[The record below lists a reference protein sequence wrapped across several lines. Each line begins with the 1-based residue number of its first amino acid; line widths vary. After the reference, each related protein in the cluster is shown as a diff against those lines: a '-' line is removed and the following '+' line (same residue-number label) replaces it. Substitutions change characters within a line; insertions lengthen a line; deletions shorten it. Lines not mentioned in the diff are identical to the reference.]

1 VPKLLAVPLAVLALC
16 AVVAASASAQTVTRG
31 STLQNAPNYGFGCEA
46 AVETDF
52 GSGLILPNPF
62 YNLPSC
68 SWYGTG
74 SAGVTGDQRSSAV
87 TQTGIVTNVRVRS
100 GPNPA
105 PLRVSVI
112 RSISSLTLNPDAPGG
127 CCFGQRESAVFQPT
141 PNAVTQVAVNLPV
154 ENVRDVSRNISWYDS
169 IGISAAGGT
178 GSLPISDQG
187 PASHQIEAAFNPNVL
202 LSAMTGPKIEPDNTP
217 RLNFRGA
224 PGYDV
229 LLQYDLVPCATT
241 PTGQPLPGCGAP
253 PPGAPAPTSPA
264 VPTAATPAPVPTPPR
279 AAPPPRAATI
289 GGQPTIRFRGTQV
302 PVPVECAA
310 SRECVGVLRLL
321 AAADARAAQRGRR
334 ATVLASA
341 RVRIPAGA
349 SRTVRARLTR
359 AGRRAVRRGRRV
371 RVRAVLDLGAGGLV
385 ERRLTLR
392 RR

>member
-1 VPKLLAVPLAVLALC
+1 VPKLLALPLALIALC
-16 AVVAASASAQTVTRG
+16 AAATTAPAQTVTRG
-31 STLQNAPNYGFGCEA
+31 STLQNPPNYGFGCEA
-46 AVETDF
+46 LIEQDF
-52 GSGLILPNPF
+52 GSGLLVPNPF

-68 SWYGTG
+68 TWYGTG

-87 TQTGIVTNVRVRS
+87 PATGIVTNVRVRS

-105 PLRVSVI
+105 PLRISVI
-112 RSISSLTLNPDAPGG
+112 RSISRLTLDPNAPGG
-127 CCFGQRESAVFQPT
+127 CCFGQRESAVFQPA

-154 ENVRDVSRNISWYDS
+154 ENVRDVAQNIRWNDS

-187 PASHQIEAAFNPNVL
+187 FASHQTGAAFNPDVL
-202 LSAMTGPKIEPDNTP
+202 LSAMTSPAIAPDNAP

-241 PTGQPLPGCGAP
+241 QTGQPLPGCGAP
-253 PPGAPAPTSPA
+253 APGAAAPTSPA
-264 VPTAATPAPVPTPPR
+264 VPVAAAPAPVPAPPRSTPP
-279 AAPPPRAATI
+279 PPPPAAI
-289 GGQPTIRFRGTQV
+289 GGAPTISFRGTRI
-302 PVPVECAA
+302 PIPLTCAA

-321 AAADARAAQRGRR
+321 AGAGARAAQRGRR
-334 ATVLASA
+334 ASVLAST
-341 RVRIPAGA
+341 RVRIPAGR
-349 SRTVRARLTR
+349 SRTVRPRLTR

-371 RVRAVLDLGAGGLV
+371 RVRAVLDLGAGGV
-385 ERRLTLR
+385 AERRVTLR